1 VTLVSLVSDY
11 TRTRAHDTSIRD
23 GSVTSV
29 TGLILRAFLMVCPSW
44 PYDETPKMTDQQ
56 EHGEEQPDRK
66 RKGSHKSPNSKVGRD
81 KKPPLHSAQTTKN
94 SHTSPRRIALRRK
107 MNEALAF
114 REKGLTYTAIA
125 KQFRVSVSVVHGWVV
140 QAMHALPIEN
150 AKLVLAMELKRLDG
164 YLAAYHDKALL
175 GDMPATK
182 MCLRILSHRARLLG
196 LFPEH
201 GTMAQILVQAQ
212 TGEMQVPSIEFIIP
226 SGTPGGERVSPADM
240 AAPPAFRLAAADRG
254 SQGEVLNTIWRGCD

>member
-1 VTLVSLVSDY
+1 MAD
-11 TRTRAHDTSIRD
+11 DTS
-23 GSVTSV
+23 T
-29 TGLILRAFLMVCPSW
+29 
-44 PYDETPKMTDQQ
+44 
-56 EHGEEQPDRK
+56 EQPEPRK
-66 RKGSHKSPNSKVGRD
+66 RSHKSPNTKVGRD
-81 KKPPLHSAQTTKN
+81 KKPPLHSASTTNN

-107 MNEALAF
+107 MDEALGL

-140 QAMHALPIEN
+140 QAMHALPVEN

-182 MCLRILSHRARLLG
+182 ICLRILSHRARLLG

-201 GTMAQILVQAQ
+201 GTLAQILVQAQ
-212 TGEMQVPSIEFIIP
+212 GGEMCEMGVPSIEFIVP
-226 SGTPGGERVSPADM
+226 TGAPGGQRVSAADM
-240 AAPPAFRLAAADRG
+240 AAPPAPPFAWQKQLPAPDPDQRG
-254 SQGEVLNTIWRGCD
+254 FKDPITGAWRWGRTE

>member
-1 VTLVSLVSDY
+1 
-11 TRTRAHDTSIRD
+11 
-23 GSVTSV
+23 
-29 TGLILRAFLMVCPSW
+29 M
-44 PYDETPKMTDQQ
+44 MTKREADFI
-56 EHGEEQPDRK
+56 EQIVEPGK
-66 RKGSHKSPNSKVGRD
+66 KSHKSPNSRIGRN

-107 MNEALAF
+107 MDEALSA

-125 KQFRVSVSVVHGWVV
+125 KQMRVSVSVVHGWVV

-201 GTMAQILVQAQ
+201 GTLAQILVQAGNGDVQ
-212 TGEMQVPSIEFIIP
+212 PTVAIEFVV
-226 SGTPGGERVSPADM
+226 PGGAGSSHGPSSDVATPVPERRPERLLPPPTPHITTPFGRVPWDDDPPRPVGPRTELD
-240 AAPPAFRLAAADRG
+240 APQRYQGGGESRLFRPPGKGTDWM
-254 SQGEVLNTIWRGCD
+254 GE